1 MTINASMRANRVLAQ
16 YKYVRSA
23 QRWNVAPSVR
33 GSEHGGSGSAD
44 ERRFE
49 WRDQAKCTVTLHS
62 HCDRTLKRLSQIF
75 KHRPRLFE
83 VRGFESFREAVV
95 HNSQRIP
102 GLISPP
108 AFAQQASLSH
118 RRPQLPGE
126 RGLSAR
132 DSDRFGQAVHR
143 CFTIMPR
150 RENARF
156 NPKQFGQVRFHTT
169 VCCARDGSIDR
180 EKCLLELPGLP

>member
-1 MTINASMRANRVLAQ
+1 MTISASMRANRVLAQ

-62 HCDRTLKRLSQIF
+62 HCERTLKRLPQIF
-75 KHRPRLFE
+75 KHRSRLFE

-95 HNSQRIP
+95 HNCQLSA

-108 AFAQQASLSH
+108 ACAHQAILGH
-118 RRPQLPGE
+118 RRPQLPRE
-126 RGLSAR
+126 RDLRA
-132 DSDRFGQAVHR
+132 SDRDCFGQAVQG
-143 CFTIMPR
+143 CFTI
-150 RENARF
+150 
-156 NPKQFGQVRFHTT
+156 
-169 VCCARDGSIDR
+169 
-180 EKCLLELPGLP
+180 